1 MAEAMP
7 FQNKIRRLRPADKL
21 VEEVKKQTSGAKAQI
36 YLQRLIGTSELVP
49 FPKASPNGSSS
60 ATLKPCPF
68 SRQVQTEHHL
78 YLPE

>member
-36 YLQRLIGTSELVP
+36 YLQRLNGTSCP
-49 FPKASPNGSSS
+49 SQASAEWKFFRN
-60 ATLKPCPF
+60 L
-68 SRQVQTEHHL
+68 
-78 YLPE
+78 